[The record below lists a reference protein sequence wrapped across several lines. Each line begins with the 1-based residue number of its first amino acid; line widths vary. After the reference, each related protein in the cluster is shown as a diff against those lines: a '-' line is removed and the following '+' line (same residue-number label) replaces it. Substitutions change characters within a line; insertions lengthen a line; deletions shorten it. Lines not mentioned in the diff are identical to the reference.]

1 VTFSITSLK
10 IDQPTHL
17 ARKSEYRAARNGG
30 QTRARGSKKE
40 QKRRAKKDTH
50 FGCAHFGCEYFVF
63 YKVERPHQALGY
75 RTPELVH
82 RSGNG
87 GGAVIA
93 DHFGS
98 AGQGDAI
105 HLTSEA

>member
-1 VTFSITSLK
+1 MGGK
-10 IDQPTHL
+10 RGPG
-17 ARKSEYRAARNGG
+17 AAKN
-30 QTRARGSKKE
+30 E
-40 QKRRAKKDTH
+40 QKRRAKKREQKREQKRTPILVAPIFGAKKDTH